1 MILLIL
7 ILIMI
12 LIYNISGIIEVL
24 SLLIWSINLFIA
36 TILLIRNPQNFFLR
50 FVQGVSML
58 YILFIIFQTIKQI
71 IEYFI

>member
-1 MILLIL
+1 
-7 ILIMI
+7 MI
-12 LIYNISGIIEVL
+12 LIYNISGIMEVL

-58 YILFIIFQTIKQI
+58 YILFIIFQAIKQI
-71 IEYFI
+71 IEDFEFLFNEY